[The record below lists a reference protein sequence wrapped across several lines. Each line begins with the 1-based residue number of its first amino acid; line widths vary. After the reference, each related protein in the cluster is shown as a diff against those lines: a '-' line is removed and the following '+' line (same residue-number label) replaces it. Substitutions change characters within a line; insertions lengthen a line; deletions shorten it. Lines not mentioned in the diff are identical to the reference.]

1 MSLVKCCIYQIFLIP
16 NSGKKDGVRKVAQ
29 PLWLTVGLGSI
40 FVGKAMVGFFSPINN
55 GSESNPQSLFSN

>member
-29 PLWLTVGLGSI
+29 PL
-40 FVGKAMVGFFSPINN
+40 
-55 GSESNPQSLFSN
+55 